1 MSQPRDFGFGD
12 DEVLLRDQVKKLLAE
27 RGSIEKLRAL
37 VAKDHDLYEKGDAPG
52 WDAAAWQTM
61 VELGLPAL
69 AVPERA
75 GGLGAKKVA
84 IAAVAEQIGLH
95 AFPSP
100 LLSTLAAAEVLAACE
115 TAEADAALARIVEGV
130 PHSLAYMDSHGN
142 PDATCTPVRARR
154 EGSALV
160 LDGTA
165 CYVQDG
171 DKAGAFVVAAALGD
185 GLIVAV
191 VDRAAPGVSVVRDRI
206 VDLTRD
212 QVRVGFDGVRL
223 EAPARVA
230 EGEAA
235 RSAFQRALPAMLVLV
250 AADLCG
256 ISEWQLRTTSE
267 YAKVREQFGRP
278 IGTFQAVKHPLV
290 DMMIG
295 IDQARSLLY
304 AAACAIDSEPA
315 EAELLARMAKAKAS
329 DVGRFCSGR
338 SVQLHGGIG
347 FTWEA
352 DIHLF
357 FKRSEHDQVLLGDG
371 ASQRKRIA
379 SKLIGPSPGP

>member
-1 MSQPRDFGFGD
+1 M
-12 DEVLLRDQVKKLLAE
+12 
-27 RGSIEKLRAL
+27 
-37 VAKDHDLYEKGDAPG
+37 
-52 WDAAAWQTM
+52 
-61 VELGLPAL
+61 
-69 AVPERA
+69 
-75 GGLGAKKVA
+75 
-84 IAAVAEQIGLH
+84 
-95 AFPSP
+95 
-100 LLSTLAAAEVLAACE
+100 
-115 TAEADAALARIVEGV
+115 
-130 PHSLAYMDSHGN
+130 
-142 PDATCTPVRARR
+142 
-154 EGSALV
+154 
-160 LDGTA
+160 
-165 CYVQDG
+165 
-171 DKAGAFVVAAALGD
+171 
-185 GLIVAV
+185 
-191 VDRAAPGVSVVRDRI
+191 RDRI